1 MNQIQSSHEKK
12 QRQTVET
19 LDQKFPHDALNSTQI
34 SGQGFFFGTLEQSG
48 QCFHMM
54 FRPFETKSCSPSQ
67 APQQLALWSTQRWQ
81 VIENTWCGLSGI
93 FSHQYQILGDQHNP
107 VSWATLSGLCLVY
120 SIQSFFF
127 KKFVSSIQCLRNN
140 KYYTSFLSFSFL
152 FQLSF
157 RLEYIYYL

>member
-1 MNQIQSSHEKK
+1 MNQMQSSHEKK

-19 LDQKFPHDALNSTQI
+19 LDQKFPHVALNSTQM

-93 FSHQYQILGDQHNP
+93 FSHQYQILGDQHSP
-107 VSWATLSGLCLVY
+107 VSLPSWFHVMTLDLPGQHFLVY
-120 SIQSFFF
+120 ASSTPFSLSF
-127 KKFVSSIQCLRNN
+127 KKN
-140 KYYTSFLSFSFL
+140 LSLLYSV
-152 FQLSF
+152 
-157 RLEYIYYL
+157 